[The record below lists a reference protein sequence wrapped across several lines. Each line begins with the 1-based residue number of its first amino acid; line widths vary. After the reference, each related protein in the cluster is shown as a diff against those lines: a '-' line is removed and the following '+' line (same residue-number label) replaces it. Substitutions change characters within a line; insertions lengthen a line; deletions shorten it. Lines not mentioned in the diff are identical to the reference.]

1 MAAIGAAFVVS
12 WVLSR
17 LTPTSDCPPTT
28 AAELEELETVRP
40 LVPAVPPDAKNLPLP
55 VLLDR
60 SSSTAAA
67 VGDESLRLAVESG
80 DPKRA
85 AEVLARPD
93 TDINR
98 FFDRF
103 SYRHTALFIATKLGK
118 IDLMRL
124 LLNAGAD
131 PNLICTSTQIYER
144 DTLDFHETALYHA
157 VRTKKLD
164 AARELLSYP
173 ATDVNV
179 VCRHEYVRGEEEW
192 GEDIETMTFRALDVV
207 PVGPA
212 GESIAAEIRDRGGL
226 TAAKLSQIRS
236 AGLVDPSDPI
246 WTDEGL
252 LQALGSEYR
261 LSAVEVELTETR
273 SIPAVKDFPL
283 SKFLGMYRTK
293 ELYSVSQMPRRIQ
306 SHYKLFPFLSCGG
319 WTYHLFE
326 PVLWMAGGRTRSVI
340 HQDSQHN
347 QHCVIDGSKR
357 FIIWPADSGIDS
369 DAFGWIDVEDFPEH
383 KEQFP
388 QVYGAFAARVNI
400 SDMDL
405 KAFPAW
411 SEAVWWEAT
420 LEAGD
425 CLYMPPWWFHHVES
439 GTNRTVSSHI
449 WFNKPLTWYGF
460 ASTCDDERNPS
471 STVLSDCEF
480 YDTTGKDTRA
490 SFASQTSACGKLRKQ
505 HEGVEL

>member
-1 MAAIGAAFVVS
+1 
-12 WVLSR
+12 
-17 LTPTSDCPPTT
+17 
-28 AAELEELETVRP
+28 
-40 LVPAVPPDAKNLPLP
+40 
-55 VLLDR
+55 
-60 SSSTAAA
+60 
-67 VGDESLRLAVESG
+67 
-80 DPKRA
+80 
-85 AEVLARPD
+85 VLARPN

-124 LLNAGAD
+124 LLSAGAN

-164 AARELLSYP
+164 AARELLSHP

-212 GESIAAEIRDRGGL
+212 GERIAAEIRDRGGL
-226 TAAKLSQIRS
+226 TAEDSVTVWETGIRQGEVPVLKRLPSPRKFFNELSEVPFVVRS

-252 LQALGSEYR
+252 LQALGSEYK

-283 SKFLGMYRTK
+283 PKFLGVYRTK
-293 ELYSVSQMPRRIQ
+293 ELYSVSQMPRRIR
-306 SHYKLFPFLSCGG
+306 SHYNLFPFLSCGG

-388 QVYGAFAARVNI
+388 EVSMPCEGHNASSCEVYGAFAARVNI
-400 SDMDL
+400 
-405 KAFPAW
+405 
-411 SEAVWWEAT
+411 
-420 LEAGD
+420 
-425 CLYMPPWWFHHVES
+425 
-439 GTNRTVSSHI
+439 
-449 WFNKPLTWYGF
+449 
-460 ASTCDDERNPS
+460 
-471 STVLSDCEF
+471 
-480 YDTTGKDTRA
+480 
-490 SFASQTSACGKLRKQ
+490 
-505 HEGVEL
+505 

>member
-1 MAAIGAAFVVS
+1 MAAIGAFVVS
-12 WVLSR
+12 WVISR
-17 LTPTSDCPPTT
+17 LTPGSDCPPTT
-28 AAELEELETVRP
+28 AAPQERPLRELEAVRP

-80 DPKRA
+80 DPKRV
-85 AEVLARPD
+85 AEVLARPHA
-93 TDINR
+93 DINR

-124 LLNAGAD
+124 LLSAGAN

-164 AARELLSYP
+164 AARELLSHP

-212 GESIAAEIRDRGGL
+212 GERIAAEIRDRGGL
-226 TAAKLSQIRS
+226 TAADSVTVWETGIRQGEVPVLKRLPSPRKFFNELSEVPFVVRS

-283 SKFLGMYRTK
+283 PKFLGMYRTN
-293 ELYSVSQMPRRIQ
+293 ELYSVSQMPRRIR

-347 QHCVIDGSKR
+347 QHCVIDGFKR
-357 FIIWPADSGIDS
+357 FIIWPAD
-369 DAFGWIDVEDFPEH
+369 
-383 KEQFP
+383 
-388 QVYGAFAARVNI
+388 
-400 SDMDL
+400 
-405 KAFPAW
+405 
-411 SEAVWWEAT
+411 
-420 LEAGD
+420 
-425 CLYMPPWWFHHVES
+425 
-439 GTNRTVSSHI
+439 
-449 WFNKPLTWYGF
+449 
-460 ASTCDDERNPS
+460 
-471 STVLSDCEF
+471 
-480 YDTTGKDTRA
+480 
-490 SFASQTSACGKLRKQ
+490 
-505 HEGVEL
+505 